1 MAPKRPHKKSRT
13 GCRTC
18 RSRRVKCD
26 EVHPVCS
33 NCSSR
38 QVVCVWDEHQTV
50 IVASRPAHRRSYSWV
65 CSSTHG
71 SQTSSNNS
79 PQILFTPEDTLSL
92 GPPAH
97 PTSLSSSTFDLS
109 GLELLHHYTVYTYG
123 TLCADERV
131 DSIFKVSVP
140 QMALRHDCLLRV
152 IFAISAL
159 HLSYIKNDPVAAESR
174 YRELAA
180 AHLHAAI
187 TALRSQILA
196 HSADHANAVYVCS
209 SLLCIIV
216 IAFPFNGH
224 RAVEESRILPW
235 LPYVKGIKTIL
246 QHYWKWIMD
255 GELSLLLNRAQ
266 QTRSHA
272 CGTIED
278 LQIALAN
285 QVRTNLNLLLTNT
298 EAPDQYEIRHA
309 RTLDIYR
316 LSITR
321 LQESWDQMNQ
331 REFCLVSIFS
341 WLASLEDDF
350 VVLIHDKR
358 PRALVILAY
367 YCALLKQFEGY
378 WWIRGVAETEFR
390 IIDKALRE
398 EWRTAVEWP
407 KRIISGDL
415 LIGVQC

>member
-18 RSRRVKCD
+18 RNRRVKCD
-26 EVHPVCS
+26 EVQPVCS

-38 QVVCVWDEHQTV
+38 QVVCVWDDYKTV
-50 IVASRPAHRRSYSWV
+50 TVTSRHAHRRSYSWV
-65 CSSTHG
+65 YSPTPGC
-71 SQTSSNNS
+71 QTSSSNS
-79 PQILFTPEDTLSL
+79 PQILFTDTLSL
-92 GPPAH
+92 GPAAH
-97 PTSLSSSTFDLS
+97 PTSLPSSTFDLS
-109 GLELLHHYTVYTYG
+109 GLELLHHYTVYTYA
-123 TLCADERV
+123 TICADERV
-131 DSIFKVSVP
+131 DNIFKVSVP
-140 QMALRHDCLLRV
+140 QMALRHDCILRV
-152 IFAISAL
+152 MFAISAL
-159 HLSYIKNDPVAAESR
+159 HLSYIKDDHGAAAESR

-187 TALRSQILA
+187 TTLRSQILA

-224 RAVEESRILPW
+224 RSVEESRILSW

-255 GELSLLLNRAQ
+255 GELSVLLHRAQ

-272 CGTIED
+272 CGTIQAR
-278 LQIALAN
+278 QIAFAN
-285 QVRTNLNLLLTNT
+285 QVRTNLNRLLTDT
-298 EAPDQYEIRHA
+298 EAPDQYEIQHG

-316 LSITR
+316 LSVTR

-331 REFCLVSIFS
+331 RELCLMSIFS
-341 WLASLEDDF
+341 WLTSLEEDF
-350 VVLIHDKR
+350 VDLINDKR

-367 YCALLKQFEGY
+367 YCALLKQFEGH

-390 IIDKALRE
+390 IIEKVLRE

-407 KRIISGDL
+407 KRIISG
-415 LIGVQC
+415 